1 MGFRSL
7 KISTDVV
14 THAAKNLVQSTND
27 AAAKAASRAAARAA
41 RIAERE
47 ARRAIREAEER
58 AELEAKRIAE
68 ELEKKAREAEEA
80 AKAQAAAQLEAAA
93 KELRERTEALIKN
106 QVNSALSNIN
116 QNLEGLN
123 EQGKQLVAKL
133 QELRDLTD
141 LDKLK
146 AEVLNR
152 AEELGEEYLKEKLAP
167 IESQLSISA
176 IPDLELNLDKATLLV
191 QLNIYFLLPEDKD
204 KSTSEFAIASI
215 NSEISQSISQ
225 LTAPS
230 VSAKF
235 NFNKERIS
243 DVIQNKIESEK
254 DQLVQMFFE
263 MFFSEYLTVFKK
275 YKKYCLTFFNKDNR
289 VTVP

>member
-14 THAAKNLVQSTND
+14 THAAQNLVQSTDD

-47 ARRAIREAEER
+47 ARRAIREAEKR

-93 KELRERTEALIKN
+93 KELRESTEALIKN

-254 DQLVQMFFE
+254 DKLVQMFFE

-275 YKKYCLTFFNKDNR
+275 IQEVLPDLF
-289 VTVP
+289 

>member
-254 DQLVQMFFE
+254 DQLVQMFLKC
-263 MFFSEYLTVFKK
+263 FSL
-275 YKKYCLTFFNKDNR
+275 NI
-289 VTVP
+289 